1 MAIMDFDKE
10 TEKLYYTIGEV
21 SDMFAVNSSLIRFWE
36 KEFEVL
42 KPKKNKKGNR
52 LFTAEDVSNIKLIFH
67 LVKERGYTLEGA
79 KKKINENKGNID
91 EQVQIK
97 ETLVRMRQFLLELK
111 ESI

>member
-1 MAIMDFDKE
+1 MDFDKE